1 MKNMKKLI
9 AVALVAIMVV
19 CGCAAACAEQKTLT
33 PEEAKAIAL
42 EYTGMTADQVT
53 FVKCITDWDDGRQVY
68 EIKFYK
74 GTTEYEMDVD
84 LHTGRITDYDVD
96 YNEHHDGHHDYDD
109 DWDDFFD
116 FD

>member
-19 CGCAAACAEQKTLT
+19 CGCTAACAEQKALT
-33 PEEAKAIAL
+33 PEEAKTIAL
-42 EYTGMTADQVT
+42 NYVGLTADQVT
-53 FVKCITDWDDGRQVY
+53 FVKCYTDWDDGRQVY
-68 EIKFYK
+68 EIKFLA

-84 LHTGRITDYDVD
+84 LLTGRITDYDAD
-96 YNEHHDGHHDYDD
+96 RNEHHDHHHDDD